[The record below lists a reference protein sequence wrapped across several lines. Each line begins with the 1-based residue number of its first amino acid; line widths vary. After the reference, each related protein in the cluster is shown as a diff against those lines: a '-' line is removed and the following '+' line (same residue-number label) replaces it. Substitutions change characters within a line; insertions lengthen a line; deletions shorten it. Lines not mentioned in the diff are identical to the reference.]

1 MKPLRMALGIALG
14 LAGSQ
19 ATARSF
25 TLSQAVDF
33 ALTHN
38 SMTQVAQARRG
49 AARAALKLAD
59 DQGMPQASVS
69 YGYLFSNNPLE
80 ALSAELER
88 RQVSATAFTP
98 STLNHPGV
106 TKLGTTTLSL
116 SWPVYSGGAIQAG
129 VRAGRYARQAA
140 RGNALRAR
148 QAIMA
153 QVIQSYEGVLV
164 ARQALV
170 VAQKAVAAARHH
182 ARTAR
187 YLYSRGRI
195 VHSEA
200 LMASVNLGANEGMV
214 AEARGNVR
222 IAVDNLSAAMG
233 APAALAIQVPNA
245 TLEVVAPPT
254 QDVMRLYQRALAHR
268 PDLKALRALA
278 QAARAQAQA
287 ARDRSSVQVRLMA
300 QTQWF
305 SETPGLRHN
314 AWSVGAVISKSLY
327 DGHRNQDHAAVL
339 EERAAELDA
348 QVAGLRARIHNE
360 VLRAYENMHIAMT
373 RYRIADAN
381 VARARQAVAVT
392 QVRYGEGRTILLDL
406 LNAEHDLVQAR
417 EARLAALY
425 ALVANR
431 AALAEACG
439 TLTHRMLTTL
449 GVAS

>member
-1 MKPLRMALGIALG
+1 MKSLVVALGIALG
-14 LAGSQ
+14 LAGGQ
-19 ATARSF
+19 AVARSF
-25 TLSQAVDF
+25 TLPQAVDF
-33 ALTHN
+33 AIGHN
-38 SMTQVAQARRG
+38 SMARLAQARRA
-49 AARAALKLAD
+49 AARAQFRVAG
-59 DQGMPQASVS
+59 DQGLPQASVS
-69 YGYLFSNNPLE
+69 YGYLFSDNPLE

-88 RQVSATAFTP
+88 RQVSATAFAP

-116 SWPVYSGGAIQAG
+116 SWPIYSGGAIDAG

-140 RGNALRAR
+140 KSAASRTR

-164 ARQALV
+164 AREALA
-170 VAQKAVAAARHH
+170 VARKAVAAARRH

-195 VHSEA
+195 VRSDA
-200 LMASVNLGANEGMV
+200 LTASVNLGASEGML
-214 AEARGNVR
+214 AQARGNVR
-222 IAVDNLSAAMG
+222 IAMDNLSAAMG
-233 APAALAIQVPNA
+233 APATLAIEVPNA
-245 TLEVVAPPT
+245 TLKVVAPPGE
-254 QDVMRLYQRALAHR
+254 DVARFYQRALAHR
-268 PDLKALRALA
+268 PDLVALRAA
-278 QAARAQAQA
+278 AAAARAQAQA

-314 AWSVGAVISKSLY
+314 AWTVGAVISKSLY
-327 DGHRNQDHAAVL
+327 DGHRNRDQAAVL

-348 QVAGLRARIHNE
+348 RLAGLRARIHDE
-360 VLRAYENMHIAMT
+360 VLRAYETMRIAMR
-373 RYRIADAN
+373 RYRIANAN
-381 VARARQAVAVT
+381 VARAKQAVAVT

-406 LNAEHDLVQAR
+406 LNAEHGLVQAR

-425 ALVANR
+425 SLVANR

-439 TLTHRMLTTL
+439 TLTRRTLPGL